1 MITKVNVR
9 FARKPYDMQEVH
21 ATARD
26 NLAHVSECEVAET
39 VELSATEYDA
49 FTHSLLRDH
58 AWLAGKGGY
67 KNLRRQTVAVNA
79 PERETLYV
87 DPSGSAY
94 GRYVGLAI
102 TGAFIK
108 YPEVHVKLVGQD
120 SNAFNIMGLC
130 QRAARRAHIPAE
142 EISAFMQE
150 AAAGDYD
157 HLLQTCQRWFHCY

>member
-9 FARKPYDMQEVH
+9 FARKPCDMQEVH

-26 NLAHVSECEVAET
+26 KLAHVSECEVAET
-39 VELSATEYDA
+39 IELSAAEYDA
-49 FTHSLLRDH
+49 FTRSLLRDH

-67 KNLRRQTVAVNA
+67 KNNRRQAIAVKA
-79 PERETLYV
+79 EGAVTLYV

-94 GRYVGLAI
+94 GRYVGIAI

-108 YPEVHVKLVGQD
+108 HPDVHVRLVGED
-120 SNAFNIMGLC
+120 SNAFNILGLC
-130 QRAARRAHIPAE
+130 QRAAKRARIPAE
-142 EISAFMQE
+142 EISAFTQE
-150 AAAGDYD
+150 ATAGDYD